1 MKTIGLVGGTGWVS
15 TIEYYR
21 IINEEVNCRLGGMQF
36 ARCILYSVNYG
47 DIATFNKIKD
57 YDSVG
62 SLIAEAAAKVEKAGA
77 DCIVLCANT
86 LYRFTEIVEQ
96 KTSVPIIH
104 IADAAGK
111 EINKKG
117 FAKIGLLGTKQ
128 TMELDFYKKKLATMG
143 IESRIPGE
151 PDRDFIQQTIEKELI
166 KNIISEESK
175 SRFKSIIR
183 GLSANGAQAIVLGC
197 TEIPLL
203 IKQTDI
209 DIPLIDTLDIHAK
222 AAVDFAVS

>member
-21 IINEEVNCRLGGMQF
+21 IINEEVNRRLGGLRF

-47 DIATFNKIKD
+47 DIAAFNNIKD

-62 SLIAEAAAKVEKAGA
+62 NLIAEAAAKVEKAGA

-86 LYRFTEIVEQ
+86 LHRFTEVVQ
-96 KTSVPIIH
+96 KKINIPIIH
-104 IADAAGK
+104 IAEAAGN
-111 EINKKG
+111 EINKEG
-117 FAKIGLLGTKQ
+117 FTRIGLLGTKQ
-128 TMELDFYKKKLATMG
+128 TMELDFYTNKLTAMG
-143 IESRIPGE
+143 IESLVPGE
-151 PDRDFIQQTIEKELI
+151 PDRDFIQQTIEQELLKSII
-166 KNIISEESK
+166 KDESK
-175 SRFKSIIR
+175 NRFKSIIR
-183 GLSANGAQAIVLGC
+183 DLSANGSQAIVLGC

-222 AAVDFAVS
+222 AAADFALA